1 MAKSRRY
8 RNYYRRYSR
17 NKWSPNIQEIPT
29 TSIITAANSTFFQS
43 FTLAYNP
50 PQTTTT
56 VSQVFTVKN
65 VEVNFYIDTSASQ
78 HISLEDITAYIMYL
92 PQGMTITPNFN
103 LEHPEYILAYKYL
116 GSPTNDSSSQQYQP
130 TRVKSRL
137 SRKLQ
142 SGDNIILFIKG
153 TNVNTNET
161 NFDFHALI
169 RWWTKA
175 N

>member
-17 NKWSPNIQEIPT
+17 SKWSPNIQEIPT
-29 TSIITAANSTFFQS
+29 TSIVTAANSTFFQS
-43 FTLAYNP
+43 FTLAFNP
-50 PQTTTT
+50 PQTTTSVT
-56 VSQVFTVKN
+56 QVFTVKN
-65 VEVNFYIDTSASQ
+65 VEVNFYIDTGASQ

-92 PQGMTITPNFN
+92 PQGMNITPNFN
-103 LEHPEYILAYKYL
+103 IEHPEYILAYKYL